1 MHAIVH
7 AANVQDRD
15 GGVWLMAVLFARYPF
30 LVTLYADGGY
40 QGPQFRRAI
49 KKILRRVNLE
59 IVKRS
64 DQAKGFVVLPK
75 RWIVAARTMLPI

>member
-30 LVTLYADGGY
+30 LVKLYADGG
-40 QGPQFRRAI
+40 
-49 KKILRRVNLE
+49 
-59 IVKRS
+59 
-64 DQAKGFVVLPK
+64 
-75 RWIVAARTMLPI
+75 